1 MRQVDYKAA
10 SIAIGMVVSARGM
23 VEEAKDDVEY
33 NFDDSFNKDFNKV
46 WTILNEI
53 VCELNERLDQE
64 GVDQESEEDKE

>member
-1 MRQVDYKAA
+1 MTIDDYKCV
-10 SIAIGMVVSARGM
+10 SIAIGMVVSAREM
-23 VEEAKDDVEY
+23 VEKAKDDVEY
-33 NFDDSFNKDFNKV
+33 NFGYSFNKDFNKA